1 MRVVPTVFP
10 DAEVLGQALAEMIAE
25 QLAVSAETGR
35 AFLLGCPGGRSAL
48 STYQALAGEVARRR
62 LDLSH
67 LVIVMMDEYVERDAV
82 SGQFRRVD
90 ACAEHSCVRFGQME
104 IRGPLNRAAG
114 PGRGV
119 TQDRFWVPDPQS
131 PELFDKLIADHG
143 GIDLFILATGAT
155 DGHVALNPAGTLLDA
170 RTRVVTLAEETR
182 RDNLATFP
190 SFGNRI
196 ENVPLY
202 GVTVG
207 VGTIS
212 EQSKAVVMVV
222 HGPDKAVAAGHL
234 VKAEHY
240 EAGWPSTILSDCA
253 NPQLFIDVAASH
265 TQRV

>member
-10 DAEVLGQALAEMIAE
+10 DPEALGHALAKLIADE
-25 QLAVSAETGR
+25 LVVSAERGGV
-35 AFLLGCPGGRSAL
+35 FLLGCPGGRSAL
-48 STYQALAGEVARRR
+48 SSYQALAGEVSRRR

-67 LVIVMMDEYVERDAV
+67 LVIVMMDEYVERDAT
-82 SGQFRRVD
+82 SGVFRRV
-90 ACAEHSCVRFGQME
+90 AAAAGHSCVRFGE
-104 IRGPLNRAAG
+104 IEIVGPLNRAAG

-119 TQDRFWVPDPQS
+119 TPDRFWVPDPAS
-131 PELFDKLIADHG
+131 PELFDKLIADHD

-155 DGHVALNPAGTLLDA
+155 DGHVALNPAGTPPGA
-170 RTRVVTLAEETR
+170 RTRVVTLAEQTR

-190 SFGNRI
+190 SFGNQI

-212 EQSKAVVMVV
+212 EQSKRVVMVV
-222 HGPDKAVAAGHL
+222 HGRDKAETTRRL

-240 EAGWPSTILSDCA
+240 ESDWPATILSDCA
-253 NPQLFIDVAASH
+253 NPQLFIDVAAAH
-265 TQRV
+265 T